1 MPESPPGLA
10 ANPTPFERSRGDA
23 SVVAN
28 DDDQQLTLGDLSR
41 TTRAITALLH
51 HLAHDPYVKTA
62 WSRWAAQRGITPA
75 DFDAADLRRVRALAR
90 IAGDDERARFA
101 DMVRDELRLPFS
113 WAPSVLHRMF
123 QLWTDDF
130 AKRQPRRIPS
140 FWPAPDAVATLP
152 RGRGPRDTFARD
164 VEWYYRVRVKRP
176 PDTIA
181 AILREVKKAD
191 PTAERCERADR
202 SWGKSISQDG
212 RCQTSVMRVQN
223 E

>member
-1 MPESPPGLA
+1 
-10 ANPTPFERSRGDA
+10 
-23 SVVAN
+23 VAN

-130 AKRQPRRIPS
+130 AKRQPRRTRASGPLPTRSRRSPEGGAHVTPS
-140 FWPAPDAVATLP
+140 RATSS
-152 RGRGPRDTFARD
+152 G
-164 VEWYYRVRVKRP
+164 
-176 PDTIA
+176 I
-181 AILREVKKAD
+181 
-191 PTAERCERADR
+191 TACA
-202 SWGKSISQDG
+202 
-212 RCQTSVMRVQN
+212 
-223 E
+223 